1 MKVIAAL
8 CLLAE
13 VSFSPVLETENHE
26 TTDFN
31 IEDYQWLAGSWI
43 GDGFGGV
50 SEESWSLPVD
60 GTMMGMYRHYKDGK
74 IVFYEFL
81 LLDETG
87 IKLKHFN
94 PDLTAWED
102 KEDMVHFG
110 MISFSET
117 KLEMKGLV
125 FELKSE
131 NEMEIRLRLTQNG
144 ETRTEVF
151 SMKRKPFTSEAK

>member
-1 MKVIAAL
+1 MTKLIIAL
-8 CLLAE
+8 YLLVG
-13 VSFSPVLETENHE
+13 VSFSPFSETETNE
-26 TTDFN
+26 TKRFN
-31 IEDYQWLAGSWI
+31 IEDYQWLVGSWI

-50 SEESWSLPVD
+50 SEESWSAPVD

-87 IKLKHFN
+87 MRLKHFH

-102 KEDMVHFG
+102 KEEMTRFE

-125 FELKSE
+125 FELKSKD
-131 NEMEIRLRLTQNG
+131 EMEIRLQLTQNG
-144 ETRTEVF
+144 KVRTEVF
-151 SMKRKPFTSEAK
+151 SMKRV

>member
-1 MKVIAAL
+1 MTKVMVAL
-8 CLLAE
+8 CLLVG
-13 VSFSPVLETENHE
+13 VSFSPVSETKTNESAR
-26 TTDFN
+26 FN
-31 IEDYQWLAGSWI
+31 IKDYEWLAGSWI

-60 GTMMGMYRHYKDGK
+60 GTMMGMYRHHKDGE

-87 IKLKHFN
+87 MRLKHFH

-102 KEDMVHFG
+102 KEDMVYFE

-117 KLEMKGLV
+117 KLEMKGLML
-125 FELKSE
+125 ELKSP
-131 NEMEIRLRLTQNG
+131 NELEIQLQLTQNG
-144 ETRTEVF
+144 ETHTEVF
-151 SMKRKPFTSEAK
+151 SMKRVGL